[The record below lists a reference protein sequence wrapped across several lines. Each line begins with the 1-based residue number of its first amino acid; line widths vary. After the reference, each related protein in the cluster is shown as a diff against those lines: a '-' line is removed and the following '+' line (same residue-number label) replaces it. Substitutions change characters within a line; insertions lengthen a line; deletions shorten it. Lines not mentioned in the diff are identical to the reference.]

1 MYVKI
6 AEAYNHHHSQI
17 YIENY
22 DSTPNLYGALKG
34 NTRRCLYPRDLCACK
49 QTIRGEKVNACLPIN
64 FCKDCNL
71 NDPRCD

>member
-6 AEAYNHHHSQI
+6 EEAYNHHHSQI

-34 NTRRCLYPRDLCACK
+34 NTRKCFYPRDLCACR

-71 NDPRCD
+71 NDSRCD